1 MLKKEIHM
9 EKCTTETGKNKR
21 FNKDKWFSKK
31 CPTFKEI
38 SFNEFRDYKINPKIA
53 LITANDIE
61 RDAVLKEMSN
71 LTETLS
77 GKYSIING
85 AQTYYVAKFGNFPVV
100 MLKLG
105 AMGTNEPSAATLT
118 VQDLITTWKP
128 SIIIAVGVA
137 MGMKPDSQKL
147 GDVLVSKSIF
157 NYNLNKMT
165 DESVIDRSP
174 RPIASVTLH
183 DRFVNCINWKFC
195 REDGSLCKTHS
206 GLIITGGSLVNQTD
220 FTNKLRNKYR
230 DAVGNEM
237 EATGIWAACEKLKK
251 DWIIVKGICDWGEK
265 KVDDF
270 QPLAAAAAVSLC
282 KKVLN
287 NENALDGIVK
297 TTPTKKTSSIKKS
310 NNTRV
315 NSLKLYYQRTQKGI
329 STQELAAISNIQE
342 VRIIEMES
350 FKINNYPFDVSYFPQ
365 CTLGEIQKLERVL
378 YYGRKVLEADL
389 KNGDKEFM
397 GYLLSYYYKNKLG
410 KKFNGIKAI
419 VFDFDGTLT
428 RSKTDKRSTW
438 QRIWMQLGYT
448 VNDCNELHLK
458 FSRNEI
464 SHQEWCDLTCK
475 MFRDRNMSRNILKE
489 IASEINLVE
498 GCIPILKTLKEE
510 NIFLYITSG
519 SIQDVIKDV
528 IGQENIPLFEQIQS
542 NRMEFERNGLLKR
555 IIGTKFDF
563 KGKCSFIEKV
573 ANELNIK
580 PYEILF
586 VGNSNN
592 DELAYTSGAITLC
605 VNPHETNPHEANVW
619 NNIIYEMQ
627 NLKEILPYVG
637 QIL

>member
-1 MLKKEIHM
+1 MSKNYNK
-9 EKCTTETGKNKR
+9 TGKKNI
-21 FNKDKWFSKK
+21 FNKDKWFNKK
-31 CPTFKEI
+31 CSTFREI
-38 SFNEFRDYKINPKIA
+38 SFNEFKGYKITPKIA
-53 LITANDIE
+53 LITANNIE

-71 LTETLS
+71 LTETPS
-77 GKYSIING
+77 GKYSIIHKT
-85 AQTYYVAKFGNFPVV
+85 QTYYVARFGNFPVV

-105 AMGTNEPSAATLT
+105 AMGTNEPSAATLS
-118 VQDLITTWKP
+118 VQDLITIWKP

-137 MGMKPDSQKL
+137 MGMKPNSQKL
-147 GDVLVSKSIF
+147 GDVLVSKYIF
-157 NYNLNKMT
+157 NYNINKMT
-165 DESVIDRSP
+165 DDSVIDRSP

-183 DRFVNCINWKFC
+183 DRFVNCINWKFY
-195 REDGSLCKTHS
+195 REDGSQCKIHS
-206 GLIITGGSLVNQTD
+206 GLIITGGSLVNQSD

-251 DWIIVKGICDWGEK
+251 DWIIVKGICDWGEN

-297 TTPTKKTSSIKKS
+297 TTSTKQTSLTR
-310 NNTRV
+310 NTTNTRI
-315 NSLKLYYQRTQKGI
+315 NSLKLYYQRSQRGM
-329 STQELAAISNIQE
+329 STQELAAKSKIQE

-350 FKINNYPFDVSYFPQ
+350 FKIDRLPFDVSYFPQ
-365 CTLGEIQKLERVL
+365 CTLTEIQKLERVL
-378 YYGRKVLEADL
+378 YYGRKMLEVDM
-389 KNGDKEFM
+389 KNKDKDKEFM
-397 GYLLSYYYKNKLG
+397 GYLLSYYYKNKLE
-410 KKFNGIKAI
+410 KKFNGIKAV

-428 RSKTDKRSTW
+428 RSNINKKSTW
-438 QRIWMQLGYT
+438 QRIWVKLGYT
-448 VNDCNELHLK
+448 VNECNELHLK

-464 SHQEWCDLTCK
+464 SHQEWCDLTCRK
-475 MFRDRNMSRNILKE
+475 FRDKGMSKNTLKE

-498 GCIPILKTLKEE
+498 GCIPVLKKIKDE

-528 IGQENIPLFEQIQS
+528 IGQENISLFEEIQS
-542 NRMEFERNGLLKR
+542 NRMEFEHNGLLKR

-592 DELAYTSGAITLC
+592 DELAYISGAITLC
-605 VNPHETNPHEANVW
+605 VNPHETNPHVANVW
-619 NNIIYEMQ
+619 NNIIYEMK
-627 NLKEILPYVG
+627 NLKEILPYIG
-637 QIL
+637 QSF